1 MRFLFYSIVSGL
13 TITLYSQVPELK
25 KASDKAHEIIHV
37 DRSIDP
43 ELLRYVNPFIG
54 TGGHGHT
61 FPGATLPFGMVQLS
75 PDTRKEGWDGCGGYH
90 YSDSVIFG
98 FSHTHLSGTGVP
110 DYADLLITPH
120 CGKAPKQP
128 RYIDANGYGSRF
140 SHSKEKASPGFY
152 SVYLEDTKI
161 EVSLTATEHTGI
173 HKYRFEGQGKRYI
186 VLDLDYR
193 DKVLDAGFT
202 LIDKQRIQGHRTS
215 EGWAKQQHFYFSLYA
230 SVPFEK
236 SELITEGNQHRLV
249 LCFNSKVQDLELQV
263 GISAVDEAG
272 AERNRKKEAEGYT
285 FEQCKQQAEKHWLRE
300 LSKIQIEDSDH
311 TKKSLFYTALY
322 HTMVAPNLFSDVDGR
337 YRGRDMN
344 VYRIDNKYPQYTVF
358 SLWDTYRATH
368 PLFTIIDQKRTNAFI
383 KTFLRQFKEGKD
395 LPVWELAGN
404 ETECMIGFHSASVIA
419 DAYVKGIR
427 DYNAEEA
434 LSAMVYTSN
443 LNEYGKTL
451 FRDYGLI
458 SSDWESES
466 VSKSLEYAY
475 DHWCIGQMAK
485 AMGKLDI
492 AKKHEQY
499 GLNFINH
506 FDPKTSFMRA
516 RRGAQWVYP
525 FDPTE
530 VNFNYTEANSWQYSL
545 YAPHQPHVLT
555 KLMGGGKDL
564 SAWLDRLFTT
574 SSNLSG
580 REQADITGLIGQ
592 YAHGNEPSHHMAYLY
607 NYSATPWKTSFYVDS
622 IQRTM
627 YQNSPDG
634 LAGNEDCGQM
644 SAWYVLSALGFY
656 PIAPGSTRY
665 EMGHPIFKKASIRL
679 ENGNTLNVVRL
690 GSQGKYIQTVRFN
703 GNEIKYID
711 HAQLMQGGTI
721 AFEMGDTPNMN
732 LYFTQEFPKPYDL
745 EFIPVPYIHSP
756 NRIFK
761 DSVLIEMG
769 MVELKG
775 EKQGI
780 EYALEVKQ
788 TMGTWKTYTEPFVLK
803 ESTKVHVRGLNT
815 TGTLPKYSASL
826 SAIFTKTDGDC
837 ALALKTDYAPAY
849 AAAGPNTIIDKIRG
863 SNDFRTGDWQG
874 FYGKDVIAEV
884 TFVEPRDIHTLG
896 ISYLRDLRSWI
907 FDPSSIAVEISMDGK
922 TYTQAAEFSIE
933 KAKKETEEKS
943 LGDLSKKVAFKQ
955 VKAIRYT
962 IKNQGVCPEW
972 HLGAGNPTWIFLDE
986 LIFD

>member
-1 MRFLFYSIVSGL
+1 MRTFHALTFLSITCALWG
-13 TITLYSQVPELK
+13 QVPELK

-43 ELLRYVNPFIG
+43 LLLTHVNPFIG

-75 PDTRKEGWDGCGGYH
+75 PDTRMEGWDGCGGYH
-90 YSDSVIFG
+90 YSDSVIYG

-120 CGKAPKQP
+120 GGKLPKNP
-128 RYIDANGYGSRF
+128 RYIDPKGYGSRF
-140 SHSKEKASPGFY
+140 SHATEKASPGYY
-152 SVYLEDTKI
+152 SVYLEDPKI
-161 EVSLTATEHTGI
+161 EVSLTATERTGI
-173 HKYRFEGQGKRYI
+173 HRYRFDGRGKRYI

-193 DKVLDAGFT
+193 DKVLDAGFSVV
-202 LIDKQRIQGHRTS
+202 DNQHIQGHRTS
-215 EGWAKQQHFYFSLYA
+215 EGWAKEQYFYFSLMT

-236 SELITEGNQHRLV
+236 STLITEGNQHRMV
-249 LCFNSKVQDLELQV
+249 LTFNSKVETLTLQV
-263 GISAVDEAG
+263 GVSAVDEAG
-272 AERNRKKEAEGYT
+272 AERNRKKEADGYP
-285 FEQCKQQAEKHWLRE
+285 FDQIKQNAEKYWLKE
-300 LSKIQIEDSDH
+300 LSKIQLEDADK
-311 TKKSLFYTALY
+311 TKKTVFYTALY

-404 ETECMIGFHSASVIA
+404 ETECMIGFHSVSVIS

-427 DYNAEEA
+427 DYSADEA
-434 LSAMVYTSN
+434 LNAMVYTGN

-475 DHWCIGQMAK
+475 DHWCIAQMAR
-485 AMGKLDI
+485 AMNNQELA
-492 AKKHEQY
+492 AKHDQF

-506 FDPKTSFMRA
+506 FDPKTKFMRA
-516 RRGAQWVYP
+516 RRGAQWVSP

-545 YAPHQPHVLT
+545 YAPHQPQILT
-555 KLMGGGKDL
+555 QLLGGTNEL
-564 SAWLDRLFTT
+564 SNWLDNLFSTT
-574 SSNLSG
+574 SSLSG

-607 NYSATPWKTSFYVDS
+607 NYSATPWKTSVMLDS
-622 IQRTM
+622 IQRSM
-627 YQNSPDG
+627 YHNAPDG

-665 EMGHPIFKKASIRL
+665 EIGHPLFDKATIRL
-679 ENGNTLNVVRL
+679 ENGKTLAINRL
-690 GSQGKYIQTVRFN
+690 GGMGKYIGAVRFN
-703 GNEIKYID
+703 GNKINYID
-711 HAQLMQGGTI
+711 HSQLMQGGVLE
-721 AFEMGDTPNMN
+721 FEMQDEPNTGLKLMDISMN
-732 LYFTQEFPKPYDL
+732 FPR
-745 EFIPVPYIHSP
+745 EFIPVPFISTP
-756 NRIFK
+756 NRIFN
-761 DSVLIEMG
+761 DSIQIEMG
-769 MVELKG
+769 MVSLIG
-775 EKQGI
+775 LNQGI
-780 EYALEVKQ
+780 EYAIEENQL
-788 TMGTWKTYTEPFVLK
+788 MGKWQVYTIPFTLNK
-803 ESTKVHVRGLNT
+803 SSKVHARGYNKNENT
-815 TGTLPKYSASL
+815 LTYSTIL
-826 SAIFTKTDGDC
+826 SSTFTKTD
-837 ALALKTDYAPAY
+837 ANSKLELQTAYAPSY
-849 AAAGPNTIIDKIRG
+849 AAAGPNTLIDKIRG

-874 FYGKDVIAEV
+874 FQGKDVVAV
-884 TFVEPRDIHTLG
+884 VSFTEPRDIQSIG

-907 FDPSSIAVEISMDGK
+907 FDPSSILIEISTDGK
-922 TYTQAAEFSIE
+922 TFTQAADFAL
-933 KAKKETEEKS
+933 KKPNKETEEKS
-943 LGDLSKKVAFKQ
+943 LGNLAKKVAFKQ

-962 IKNQGVCPEW
+962 IKNQGICPEW
-972 HLGAGNPTWIFLDE
+972 HLGSGNPTWIFLDE